1 MISNLGDMLKLLFKI
16 LGIMVVCLFFSGCT
30 TSESPSPLLEPGT
43 SVEAGST
50 DTDTVKPP
58 AVVPGE
64 ESAVMQSGETDAVQS
79 EETDVVVCYVKGE
92 GVRMRELPSTEAGI
106 IMYLNYCDEV
116 KRLEDDG
123 MWSKVKYQDTVGY
136 IRNDLLSD
144 TYPVPRKAEETTD
157 ETTSRSID
165 NDDEIIRSPKIVVKK
180 SERKLELW
188 DGDKLYGTYPVGL
201 GWNPEGDKKVEGDGR
216 TPEGTYYVCV
226 RNANSRFY
234 LSLGV
239 SYPNKEDAKE
249 ALEAGMIS
257 QSVYNKIADAIDN
270 KSCPP
275 WDTPLG
281 GAIMIHGMGS
291 GSDWTAGCIAVD
303 NDVMDILWKHC
314 PVKTPIIIEP

>member
-1 MISNLGDMLKLLFKI
+1 MSNMKKSLYKISSMI
-16 LGIMVVCLFFSGCT
+16 VVCLLLFGCSASKLPRPLPERKT
-30 TSESPSPLLEPGT
+30 TELPSSLSAPENGIET
-43 SVEAGST
+43 ET
-50 DTDTVKPP
+50 TDTVTPSD
-58 AVVPGE
+58 VVP
-64 ESAVMQSGETDAVQS
+64 SGKTDAN
-79 EETDVVVCYVKGE
+79 VCYVNGD
-92 GVRMRELPSTEAGI
+92 GVRMREYPSTEARI
-106 IMYLNYCDEV
+106 IMQLYYGDEV

-144 TYPVPRKAEETTD
+144 TYPVPKTTEETSH
-157 ETTSRSID
+157 ETTSGPID
-165 NDDEIIRSPKIVVKK
+165 SDDEIIRSPKIVVKK

-188 DGDKLYGTYPVGL
+188 DGDKLYGTYPIGL

-216 TPEGTYYVCV
+216 TPEGSYYVCT

-239 SYPNKEDAKE
+239 SYPNKDDAKE
-249 ALEAGMIS
+249 ALDTGIIN
-257 QSVYNKIADAIDN
+257 QSVYNQIADAIDN

-275 WDTPLG
+275 WNTALG

-314 PVKTPIIIEP
+314 PIKTPIIIVP